1 MGPIYDEQGLEQ
13 GGVNSS
19 DFYKIFGS
27 EQLGTAQAS
36 GLGVSLGPIV
46 VSGIG
51 QADDTALI
59 SNNVHNLYYL
69 LHLTKIF
76 CSKYQVELCSE
87 KTQFQMYYNKETKD
101 LYEYTNFCSICKLS
115 HQFDFRDSFIHHH
128 HFRHFH

>member
-36 GLGVSLGPIV
+36 KLGVSLGPIV

-51 QADDTALI
+51 VFLAMPILSIHLKLHDALVGFPFPLQDD
-59 SNNVHNLYYL
+59 
-69 LHLTKIF
+69 
-76 CSKYQVELCSE
+76 
-87 KTQFQMYYNKETKD
+87 
-101 LYEYTNFCSICKLS
+101 
-115 HQFDFRDSFIHHH
+115 
-128 HFRHFH
+128 